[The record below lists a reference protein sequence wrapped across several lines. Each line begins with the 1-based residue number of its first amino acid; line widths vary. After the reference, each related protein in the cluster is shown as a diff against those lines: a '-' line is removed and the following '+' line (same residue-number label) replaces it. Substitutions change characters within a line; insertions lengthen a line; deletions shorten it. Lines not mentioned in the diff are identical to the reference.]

1 MKLTEREL
9 AIVSKLIDLNY
20 EYFQA
25 KKMDNPIVNQIND
38 NSDDYQAETFHLQS
52 GEIVGEPFRVSQ
64 KDLVELRYKV
74 EDFFNWGNIV
84 SK

>member
-25 KKMDNPIVNQIND
+25 KKMHNPIVNQIND
-38 NSDDYQAETFHLQS
+38 NSDYYSSDETFEVNQ
-52 GEIVGEPFRVSQ
+52 R
-64 KDLVELRYKV
+64 DLVELRYKV
-74 EDFFNWGNIV
+74 EDFFNGETNGR
-84 SK
+84 

>member
-38 NSDDYQAETFHLQS
+38 NSDYYSSDETFEVNQ
-52 GEIVGEPFRVSQ
+52 R
-64 KDLVELRYKV
+64 DLVELRYKV
-74 EDFFNWGNIV
+74 EDFFNGETNGR
-84 SK
+84 

>member
-1 MKLTEREL
+1 MDSKMKLTEREL

-38 NSDDYQAETFHLQS
+38 NSDYYSSDETFEVNQ
-52 GEIVGEPFRVSQ
+52 R
-64 KDLVELRYKV
+64 DLVELRYKV
-74 EDFFNWGNIV
+74 EDFFNGETNGR
-84 SK
+84 

>member
-1 MKLTEREL
+1 MKNLLTEKEMV
-9 AIVSKLIDLNY
+9 IVSKLIDLNY

-38 NSDDYQAETFHLQS
+38 HSDSYSADETFEVNQ
-52 GEIVGEPFRVSQ
+52 R
-64 KDLVELRYKV
+64 DLVELRYKV